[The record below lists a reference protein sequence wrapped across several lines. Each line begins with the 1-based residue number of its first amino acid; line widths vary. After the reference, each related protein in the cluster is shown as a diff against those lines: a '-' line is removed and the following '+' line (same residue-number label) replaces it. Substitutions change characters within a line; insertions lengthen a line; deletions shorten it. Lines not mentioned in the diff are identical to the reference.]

1 MVNRAS
7 QLTIYCIEMYI
18 LNWNKIG
25 YEMVIRKEINETFL
39 ILSQFSFRLDVVND
53 GRRYNVDNDVV

>member
-1 MVNRAS
+1 MLNRAS

-25 YEMVIRKEINETFL
+25 YEMVKRKEINETFS
-39 ILSQFSFRLDVVND
+39 ISSQFSFRLDVVND
-53 GRRYNVDNDVV
+53 GRRYNVDNDIV